1 MTNSVLVL
9 GAGIAGMR
17 ATAELVQQ
25 GFEVYLLEKK
35 SRIDNNWESIDPMF
49 PADECAACALQPLWL
64 ELFNNANAKILTS
77 TELLSLRGLAG
88 DFTAEVLKEK
98 DDDKGGSMREELSV
112 GAVIVTAG
120 LDEEK
125 GETLD
130 HLGYGMQ
137 TLAERLGLELDKN
150 GSFKRDPENGH
161 PLLTTRKGVYVCGAA
176 LKSIEISE
184 TVIPACAAASQAAS
198 LLASAKKNGVTKP
211 EEKHFFPIEVEDE
224 PKIAVVID
232 QGDAHVKDLL
242 HLDELAIYT
251 QSLPGVGKV
260 DVTPCASDGSSI
272 KDLISTGDFNRLIVA
287 GPSPIPHEGLFQR
300 HAAEA
305 GLNPYLIEMVNLHN
319 QCARVHSSDKKQAT
333 EKAKTLMTMGV
344 ARVRQLEPL
353 EEIKFEISQSCLVI
367 GGSISGV
374 ACAVRLAEIGITVH
388 LVTSSPE
395 QEEVRESGH
404 PLIKSLPAKLSNSE
418 NVIVHTAATVEDSQ
432 GCLGNFILTLNQQG
446 RLETLKVGAIVLA
459 SGMSLEKREDGSQF
473 EKSLALEK
481 DSDGFYKSTQGIL
494 NLLDFT
500 TEGVFNCGAA
510 RTALEIEDAVLDGE
524 AAASRAA
531 CILSSPSITRSPAIS
546 CVANENCDGCAYC
559 IDPCPT
565 RSLTLLEYMHKSA
578 VKKIAEHNK
587 VTCIGCG
594 ICMSTCPKKG
604 ISVKHFRL
612 ETFSEMVKTALK
624 VGDFQPS
631 IICFCCSRCAYPGAD
646 AAGSMGIQYP
656 ASVKIIRSV
665 CSGMIH
671 PNIVIDAL
679 TQQGADGILLCGC
692 HPGNCRSREGILKA
706 QARTEAIDLMLEDFA
721 LEPARFRLEFIAAS
735 EGLKFAKVIEEMTE
749 ELSAL
754 GPNPYKQT

>member
-17 ATAELVQQ
+17 AAAELVQQ

-35 SRIDNNWESIDPMF
+35 SRIDNNWESIDHLF
-49 PADECAACALQPLWL
+49 PTDECAACSLQPLLL

-77 TELLSLRGLAG
+77 TELLSLRGQAG
-88 DFTAEVLKEK
+88 DLTAEVLKEK
-98 DDDKGGSMREELSV
+98 DEDKGGSKEVLSV
-112 GAVIVTAG
+112 GAVIVATG
-120 LDEEK
+120 QEEDK
-125 GETLD
+125 GETHE

-137 TLAERLGLELDKN
+137 ALAERLGLELDDKGN
-150 GSFKRDPENGH
+150 FKRDLENGH
-161 PLLTTRKGVYVCGAA
+161 PLLTARKGVFVCGGG
-176 LKSIEISE
+176 LGPIKIGES
-184 TVIPACAAASQAAS
+184 VVRACAAASQAAS
-198 LLASAKKNGVTKP
+198 LLVPAKRNGLTKP
-211 EEKHFFPIEVEDE
+211 EENHFFPVKAEDE
-224 PKIAVVID
+224 PRIAVVID
-232 QGDAHVKDLL
+232 QGDADVKDLL
-242 HLDELAIYT
+242 DLDELATYT
-251 QSLPGVGKV
+251 QSLPGVEQV
-260 DVTPCASDGSSI
+260 ELTARASDGSSI
-272 KDLISTGDFNRLIVA
+272 KDLIGTGDFNRLIVA

-305 GLNPYLIEMVNLHN
+305 DLNPYLLEMVNLHN
-319 QCARVHSSDKKQAT
+319 QCARVHSSDRKQAT
-333 EKAKTLMTMGV
+333 EKAKTLMNMGV

-353 EEIKFEISQSCLVI
+353 EELKFDITQSCLVI

-374 ACAVRLAEIGITVH
+374 ACAVRLAEMGINVH

-395 QEEVRESGH
+395 QEKIRESDH
-404 PLIKSLPAKLSNSE
+404 PLIKPLPAKLSNSE
-418 NVIVHTAATVEDSQ
+418 NVIVHTDAAVEDSQ
-432 GCLGNFILTLNQQG
+432 GCLGNFIVTLNQPG
-446 RLETLKVGAIVLA
+446 EPETLKVGAIVLA
-459 SGMSLEKREDGSQF
+459 SAMSIEKGGDGSPL
-473 EKSLALEK
+473 EESLALEK
-481 DSDGFYKSTQGIL
+481 DSDGFYKSTQGIM

-510 RTALEIEDAVLDGE
+510 RTALEIEVAVLDGE

-531 CILSSPSITRSPAIS
+531 CILSSPSITRSPVIS
-546 CVANENCDGCAYC
+546 LVVNENCDGCAYC

-565 RSLTLLEYMHKSA
+565 RSLTLLEYVHRSA
-578 VKKIAEHNK
+578 VKKVAEHNK

-604 ISVKHFRL
+604 IFVKHFRL

-624 VGDFQPS
+624 ASDFQPS

-679 TQQGADGILLCGC
+679 TQDGADGVLLCGC
-692 HPGNCRSREGILKA
+692 HPGNCRSREGVLKA

-721 LEPARFRLEFIAAS
+721 LEPERFRLEFIAAS
-735 EGLKFAKVIEEMTE
+735 EGKKFAKVIEEMTE

-754 GPNPYKQT
+754 GPNPYNKT